1 MVRQH
6 LKSLISKTH
15 FSKSAEIIG
24 KDNIEISGLSIDSRK
39 IGKGFIFAALKGTK
53 VDGHKYIATAIE
65 KGAAVIICEDMPAH
79 IDTELCYIQTKNVA
93 ELFGE
98 LAFAFYDIKPDLKV
112 IGITGTNGKT
122 SIATLLFQLA
132 GKLGYKCGLIS
143 TVENKIGSEVIPS
156 THTTPDAEG
165 LAQLMSHMQNEKCE
179 YIFMEVSSHALDQ
192 GRVHAVPFKGA
203 VFTNITRDHLDYHGT
218 FMNYINAKKK
228 FFDMLPETAFA
239 ITNKDDKNGAKMVET
254 CQARI
259 KYYGLKSMAD
269 YKAKLIST
277 GIEGLHMVVD
287 NVDFYSPMVG
297 LFNAYNLLAV
307 YAVATELGFDKREV
321 LTTLSGIYGA
331 EGRME
336 RVENR
341 KNGIIGFVDY
351 AHTPD
356 ALENVLTTIKKSKN
370 STQEIITII
379 GCGGDRDKGKRP
391 LMAEIAV
398 GHSGKVIFTSDN
410 PRSEDP
416 VAILNDMLQ
425 GVNQE
430 DQGKVLSIVDRKQAI
445 KTAVMLAQKG
455 DIIVLAG
462 KGHEKYQEINGEKLP
477 FEDKKELETAL
488 LSKA

>member
-1 MVRQH
+1 MVRRN
-6 LKSLISKTH
+6 LKTLISKTN
-15 FSKSAEIIG
+15 FGKSVRIIG
-24 KDNIEISGLSIDSRK
+24 NDNIEINGLSIDSRK
-39 IGKGFIFAALKGTK
+39 IEKDFVFAALKGTK
-53 VDGHKYIATAIE
+53 VDGHKYIALAIE
-65 KGAAVIICEDMPAH
+65 KGAVVILCENLPEQ
-79 IDTELCYIQTKNVA
+79 IEKQVCYIQTNNVA
-93 ELFGE
+93 EIFADI
-98 LAFAFYDIKPDLKV
+98 AFAYYEISPALKV
-112 IGITGTNGKT
+112 IGVTGTNGKT
-122 SIATLLFQLA
+122 SITTLLYQLLSI
-132 GKLGYKCGLIS
+132 LGHKCGLIS

-165 LAQLMSHMQNEKCE
+165 LAQLLSQMQKEKCE
-179 YIFMEVSSHALDQ
+179 YILMEVSSHALEQ
-192 GRVHAVPFKGA
+192 GRVSAVPFKGA

-218 FMNYINAKKK
+218 FINYINAKKK
-228 FFDMLPETAFA
+228 FFDMLPKDAFA
-239 ITNKDDKNGAKMVET
+239 LINKDDKNGAKMIES
-254 CQARI
+254 CKAQI

-269 YKAKLIST
+269 FKAKLIST
-277 GIEGLHMVVD
+277 GIDGLHMVID
-287 NVDFYSPMVG
+287 HVDFHSPMVG
-297 LFNAYNLLAV
+297 MFNAYNLLAV
-307 YAVATELGFDKREV
+307 YGVSSELGFEKNDI
-321 LTTLSGIYGA
+321 LTALSRIYGA

-341 KNGIIGFVDY
+341 KNGIVGFVDY

-356 ALENVLTTIKKSKN
+356 ALENVLISIKKSKTKN
-370 STQEIITII
+370 QEIITIV

-398 GHSGKVIFTSDN
+398 GQSSKVIFTSDN

-416 VAILNDMLQ
+416 MAILNDMLL
-425 GVNQE
+425 GVKSE
-430 DQGKVLSIVDRKQAI
+430 DQGKVLSIVDRRQAI